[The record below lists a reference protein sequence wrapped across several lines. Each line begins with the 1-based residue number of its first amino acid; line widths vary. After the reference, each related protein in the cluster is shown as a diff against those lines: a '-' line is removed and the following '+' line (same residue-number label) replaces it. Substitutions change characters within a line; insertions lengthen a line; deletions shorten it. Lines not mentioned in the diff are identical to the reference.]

1 MIRNFLFSILF
12 FTGIIFISIIFLPSF
27 FLPKQVVLMGGKLMG
42 HWASFCLRFVLS
54 VKISIKGRENI
65 INNEK
70 FFIAASH
77 QSMFETFYLQTIFNS
92 PVFILKKELLLIPI
106 FGWYLKKIGSISIKR
121 NKVTKDNL
129 GFFDDI
135 SKMMATSNRPLIIF
149 PQGTRVLQK
158 GASRIYEQLNVAC
171 QPVAIN
177 SGYVWPKK
185 GKKKSNKTIT
195 ISILKPI
202 PSGLTKENF
211 IQILEKNI
219 YSELDQNHLD
229 LLLVLVNQYH

>member
-1 MIRNFLFSILF
+1 MGYWSGICLKLFLS
-12 FTGIIFISIIFLPSF
+12 TEII
-27 FLPKQVVLMGGKLMG
+27 
-42 HWASFCLRFVLS
+42 
-54 VKISIKGRENI
+54 IKGRDKIVKE
-65 INNEK
+65 EK

-92 PVFILKKELLLIPI
+92 PIFILKNELIRMPI

-121 NKVTKDNL
+121 NKITKDNL

-135 SKMMATSNRPLIIF
+135 SKIVKNSKRPLIIF
-149 PQGTRVLQK
+149 PQGTRVLPYERPPFKK
-158 GASRIYEQLNVAC
+158 GASRIYEKLKIAC

-185 GKKKSNKTIT
+185 GLKNSHKTIT

-202 PSGLTKENF
+202 SAEFSKEEF
-211 IQILEKNI
+211 IKILEKNI
-219 YSELDQNHLD
+219 YSELDFLN
-229 LLLVLVNQYH
+229 

>member
-1 MIRNFLFSILF
+1 MIKNSIFSIFF
-12 FTGIIFISIIFLPSF
+12 FTGIIIISLF
-27 FLPKQVVLMGGKLMG
+27 FLPAFFLPQKVVLFGGKLMG
-42 HWASFCLRFVLS
+42 HWTSFCLKFFLS
-54 VKISIKGRENI
+54 TKIIIKGIENI
-65 INNEK
+65 ISNEK

-121 NKVTKDNL
+121 NKITKDNL

-135 SKMMATSNRPLIIF
+135 SKIVTNSKRPLIIF
-149 PQGTRVLQK
+149 PQGTRVLPDERPPFKK
-158 GASRIYEQLNVAC
+158 GASRIYEELKIAC

-185 GKKKSNKTIT
+185 GLKNSHRTIT

-202 PSGLTKENF
+202 SAEFSKEEF
-211 IQILEKNI
+211 IKILEKDI
-219 YSELDQNHLD
+219 YSELD
-229 LLLVLVNQYH
+229 LLN

>member
-1 MIRNFLFSILF
+1 MIRNIIFSIFF
-12 FTGIIFISIIFLPSF
+12 FTGIVVISLIFLPAF
-27 FLPKQVVLMGGKLMG
+27 FLPQKVVMLGGKLMG
-42 HWASFCLRFVLS
+42 FWTSFCLKIFLS
-54 VKISIKGRENI
+54 TKIIVKGYENI
-65 INNEK
+65 IENKK

-121 NKVTKDNL
+121 NTITKDNL
-129 GFFDDI
+129 NFFDDVAQTI
-135 SKMMATSNRPLIIF
+135 QNSNRPLIIF
-149 PQGTRVLQK
+149 PQGTRVLPNDRPPFKK
-158 GASRIYEQLNVAC
+158 GAARIYEKLKIIC

-185 GKKKSNKTIT
+185 GFKNSHKTIT

-202 PSGLTKENF
+202 EAGIEKEEF
-211 IQILEKNI
+211 IKTLENRI
-219 YSELDQNHLD
+219 YSELDLIN
-229 LLLVLVNQYH
+229 